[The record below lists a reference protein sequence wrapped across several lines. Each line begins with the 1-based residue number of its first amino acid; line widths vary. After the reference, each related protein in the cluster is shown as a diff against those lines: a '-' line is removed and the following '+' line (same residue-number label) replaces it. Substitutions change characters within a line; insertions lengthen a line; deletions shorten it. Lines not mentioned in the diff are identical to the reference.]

1 MQQSVTH
8 VITTIEMGGAEKQLL
23 VLVEQQLRSG
33 LRVEVI
39 YLKGR
44 PELEENFKIVGATVA
59 NDFVGIPFLLQLLL
73 LRKIMKSWCR
83 FCMSGLLVWRPSR
96 GKKKSMWDG
105 LQVALTPWTAWRCLP
120 QSLL

>member
-44 PELEENFKIVGATVA
+44 PELEENFKSVASSSKGNLAIVAG
-59 NDFVGIPFLLQLLL
+59 FLA
-73 LRKIMKSWCR
+73 CE
-83 FCMSGLLVWRPSR
+83 
-96 GKKKSMWDG
+96 
-105 LQVALTPWTAWRCLP
+105 
-120 QSLL
+120 